1 MPRLQNLAVEYVS
14 LVDRAAVRDPMN
26 PSEPQKFLLWKA
38 ERGATNDPEGGT
50 MTEAEQSAA
59 LKKAEDERDAAV
71 AERDEAVAKNEKL
84 EKKLKKASKDDP
96 EPTEID
102 KSELPPAVRD
112 ALEKAE
118 KREQEANERIEKA
131 ETIAKEERDQRITRE
146 FVVKAEAIPHVA
158 GDTAEFGKVLKSA
171 SELLSKEEFELLE
184 QRLSAVNE
192 QIDKGE
198 LFKQLGRSGDAER
211 DSGEDAIARK
221 AEELKKADSSLSDY
235 DAMVLA
241 SRGEAGREHLQHV
254 R

>member
-1 MPRLQNLAVEYVS
+1 
-14 LVDRAAVRDPMN
+14 
-26 PSEPQKFLLWKA
+26 
-38 ERGATNDPEGGT
+38 

-84 EKKLKKASKDDP
+84 EKKLAKKDP
-96 EPTEID
+96 D
-102 KSELPPAVRD
+102 AKPAD
-112 ALEKAE
+112 LNKADLSPE
-118 KREQEANERIEKA
+118 WQARIEKMEA
-131 ETIAKEERDQRITRE
+131 DQKAAVEKSEADAKLAKDERDQRVTRE

-235 DAMVLA
+235 DALVLA